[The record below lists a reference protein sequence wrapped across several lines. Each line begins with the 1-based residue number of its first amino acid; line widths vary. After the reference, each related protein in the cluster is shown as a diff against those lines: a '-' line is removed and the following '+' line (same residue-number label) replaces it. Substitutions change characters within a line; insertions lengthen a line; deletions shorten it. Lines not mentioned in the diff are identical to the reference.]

1 MYAIIELKSE
11 LLIDRSQIRNPHLRL
26 LLTVIGE
33 EMVQGSP
40 WVAVN
45 KQVASRCDVLDY
57 FLISQRPVA
66 A

>member
-1 MYAIIELKSE
+1 MYAIIDLDSE
-11 LLIDRSQIRNPHLRL
+11 LLIDRSQVQSPHLRL
-26 LLTVIGE
+26 LLTILGE

-45 KQVASRCDVLDY
+45 KQAACRWNVLNY
-57 FLISQRPVA
+57 FLLPQKPVA